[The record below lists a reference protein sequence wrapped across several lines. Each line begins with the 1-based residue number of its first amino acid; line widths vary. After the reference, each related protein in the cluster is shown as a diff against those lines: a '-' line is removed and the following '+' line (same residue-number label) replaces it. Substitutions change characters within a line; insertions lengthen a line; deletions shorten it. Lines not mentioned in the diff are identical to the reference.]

1 MNEKRILLAED
12 DLISATLLQESLTS
26 LGYQVTLAE
35 DGRKAKELFLEN
47 PFPIVITDYDMPDVN
62 GIELIDFLKEE
73 EVEPIIIVLT
83 NHSETSIVID
93 IMRRGIYD
101 YVVKP
106 IEAEELSLKLQ
117 RAFEIHNIK
126 KLEKVAKREREMRLE
141 SHLDWIKWKEKMGG
155 SGRSKNLN
163 QNLFESL
170 KTSFNQG
177 TGFGALVSL
186 LKIVSDSAEIEGDF
200 YKIDTE
206 IMSLIKTNAE
216 MAEKALYT
224 FSEIDEIL
232 NGKIELET
240 ISLSN
245 LYNEI
250 KNVTNEMSN
259 VLDIQ
264 KNYLYL
270 SEKKSSFD
278 HNNIKIHKNYFIMA
292 LKEILTNACK
302 FSIPESSI
310 HIVMYIEGRSI
321 VISVYNSPILNAD
334 RTEGIPL
341 EFENIIFEPFF
352 RLTKY
357 VYDDYKTLDFGLGLT
372 KVEAIIKRFEG
383 KIEIKNIID
392 HLYAKSQPK
401 TKVICRI
408 SIPLV
413 PEKMIE

>member
-12 DLISATLLQESLTS
+12 DLISATLLQESLAS
-26 LGYQVTLAE
+26 VGYKVTLAE

-47 PFPIVITDYDMPDVN
+47 QFPIVITDYDMPDVN

-73 EVEPIIIVLT
+73 EYEPIIIVLT
-83 NHSETSIVID
+83 NHSETSIIID

-101 YVVKP
+101 YIVKP
-106 IEAEELSLKLQ
+106 IEAEELSLKLK

-155 SGRSKNLN
+155 SGKFKNLN

-186 LKIVSDSAEIEGDF
+186 IKIVSDSAEIEGDF

-216 MAEKALYT
+216 MAEKALIT
-224 FSEIDEIL
+224 FSEIDDIL
-232 NGKIELET
+232 NGKIELDI

-245 LYNEI
+245 LYSEI
-250 KNVTNEMSN
+250 KNMTNQMSAL
-259 VLDIQ
+259 LDIQ
-264 KNYLYL
+264 KNYLYI

-278 HNNIKIHKNYFIMA
+278 QNKIYINKNYFSIA

-310 HIVMYIEGRSI
+310 HIVLYIEARSLI
-321 VISVYNSPILNAD
+321 ISAYNSPINNSD
-334 RTEGIPL
+334 RTEGIPV
-341 EFENIIFEPFF
+341 EFENMIFEPFF
-352 RLTKY
+352 RLTKF

-372 KVEAIIKRFEG
+372 KVEAIIKRFDG

-413 PEKMIE
+413 SDNGI